1 MQEQYMPKISLPFKK
16 NTGFKSYG
24 QECEIFRVSFL
35 YELEYIGRFSNLYY
49 CTFKRSWLTILG
61 ISQN

>member
-24 QECEIFRVSFL
+24 QESEIFRVSFL
-35 YELEYIGRFSNLYY
+35 YELEYIGRFSNLHY
-49 CTFKRSWLTILG
+49 CTFKRS
-61 ISQN
+61 